1 VPPPFWLVAVP
12 ALDLAAAS
20 GAAASAITLA
30 LALARCRGGM
40 RQPWDTRDGG
50 EAAKIGT

>member
-1 VPPPFWLVAVP
+1 VAIP

-30 LALARCRGGM
+30 LALARRGGGM
-40 RQPWDTRDGG
+40 RQPRDTRDGG
-50 EAAKIGT
+50 TATKIDT